1 MEKKLIYDLHEE
13 HIQWINKMLFYK
25 DEMKVMQNPLS
36 ELAGK
41 NTDPEVQALVEHFQN
56 QLIVQNVQADIL
68 KHTIKQYEN
77 TIESHLSKND
87 VAADKLKWDD
97 HSDLREKVEMFEKII
112 NELRGELIV
121 FLAKYI

>member
-1 MEKKLIYDLHEE
+1 MGREGVAIDTMADMEALLADIDLENISVSLTINPTAWILLAMYVALAEKRGYDL
-13 HIQWINKMLFYK
+13 NK
-25 DEMKVMQNPLS
+25 LS
-36 ELAGK
+36 G
-41 NTDPEVQALVEHFQN
+41 T
-56 QLIVQNVQADIL
+56 VQADIL

-77 TIESHLSKND
+77 TIETHLSKND

>member
-25 DEMKVMQNPLS
+25 DEMKVMQNSLS
-36 ELAGK
+36 EVAGK
-41 NTDPEVQALVEHFQN
+41 NTDREVQALVEHFQN

-77 TIESHLSKND
+77 TIETHLSKND